1 MEKVIIELD
10 NRWELADFAVLT
22 KEYLQLYGFFYGLK
36 GGSRG
41 YSTMPWEGGHSV
53 VNFFR
58 GAYSATPPDLRPVVK
73 KIQYASP
80 GFIELSALIDISWQ
94 IAELV
99 TAVGGSIL
107 AANKVY
113 DQVMRTYRQREWAKL
128 LTAIRSVTTTKKRL
142 RDSSRSPL
150 RWFRSSTKV
159 PRERSRSTFLT
170 LRVISTS

>member
-73 KIQYASP
+73 KFSMPLLALLNCLLLLISL
-80 GFIELSALIDISWQ
+80 GRLLS
-94 IAELV
+94 
-99 TAVGGSIL
+99 
-107 AANKVY
+107 
-113 DQVMRTYRQREWAKL
+113 
-128 LTAIRSVTTTKKRL
+128 
-142 RDSSRSPL
+142 
-150 RWFRSSTKV
+150 
-159 PRERSRSTFLT
+159 
-170 LRVISTS
+170 